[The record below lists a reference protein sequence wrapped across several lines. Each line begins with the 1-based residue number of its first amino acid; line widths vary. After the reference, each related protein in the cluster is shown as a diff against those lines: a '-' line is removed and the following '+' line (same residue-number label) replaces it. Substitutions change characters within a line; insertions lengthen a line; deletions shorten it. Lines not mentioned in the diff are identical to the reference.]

1 MNAVQWIVGLGLLVG
16 AAQTQAE
23 VKRPGTELTVETA
36 QMEITK
42 KLGLYAGFEG
52 DVQLSTLK
60 VVGSKKQ
67 YILVQLSSPNA
78 RYRAMKFEI
87 MKSEFISCGSKRITA
102 QEVNGPLGAP
112 VNSIELVDHATR
124 LCEDYRPNRWEAR
137 LITRSPLR
145 CGPVRPTPG
154 LPTPRCL
161 GASGSLDLVGKP
173 ELVFHT
179 M

>member
-16 AAQTQAE
+16 AAQAQAE

-36 QMEITK
+36 KMEVTR

-52 DVQLSTLK
+52 DAQLSTVR

-67 YILVQLSSPNA
+67 LLLLQLSGTNA

-87 MKSEFISCGSKRITA
+87 VKSEYIDCGSRRITA
-102 QEVNGPLGAP
+102 QEINAPVGGP

-137 LITRSPLR
+137 LITRSPFR

-161 GASGSLDLVGKP
+161 NSSGSLDLVGKP
-173 ELVFHT
+173 EAVYHT